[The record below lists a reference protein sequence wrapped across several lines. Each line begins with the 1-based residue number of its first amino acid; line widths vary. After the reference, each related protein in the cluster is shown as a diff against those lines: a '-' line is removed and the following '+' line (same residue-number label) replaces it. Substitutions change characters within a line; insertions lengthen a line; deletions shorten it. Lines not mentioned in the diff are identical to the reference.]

1 MMTVPL
7 TPPIAREMSSG
18 DSVIEHMPSGCS
30 MRHSCEWVEVSQ
42 NVTVW
47 LVEYAINLPCFSS
60 AMQEWWLLL
69 GTGHSE
75 TVELVDGSN

>member
-1 MMTVPL
+1 
-7 TPPIAREMSSG
+7 
-18 DSVIEHMPSGCS
+18 